1 MADEA
6 AIELVTVI
14 ANPSEAV
21 RDDHE
26 EQLPCTELE
35 MQDVEAEGN
44 TSSEEMGPAEKEI
57 DAGTEHGIDG
67 GMEQGTPNDTEQGLI
82 TVIANPLPESEATC
96 DEHRQNTEHEPR
108 DIVAEET
115 ASESMKR
122 EINTGTERGI
132 EGGTERK
139 TPTDMEQGLKEETP
153 DEINLKNGV
162 STSCSCKVGT
172 ENLFTLPPSLDT
184 FSLSPSDCKESME
197 KRKQKRRERFE
208 VSIVVAIIA
217 TVWVLMM
224 FPLIFYHTVPGVSPI
239 ASVGCISLL

>member
-122 EINTGTERGI
+122 RS
-132 EGGTERK
+132 
-139 TPTDMEQGLKEETP
+139 TPEQNAELKVVR
-153 DEINLKNGV
+153 NG
-162 STSCSCKVGT
+162 KLQRIW
-172 ENLFTLPPSLDT
+172 NRDL
-184 FSLSPSDCKESME
+184 
-197 KRKQKRRERFE
+197 RRRHR
-208 VSIVVAIIA
+208 
-217 TVWVLMM
+217 MR
-224 FPLIFYHTVPGVSPI
+224 
-239 ASVGCISLL
+239 